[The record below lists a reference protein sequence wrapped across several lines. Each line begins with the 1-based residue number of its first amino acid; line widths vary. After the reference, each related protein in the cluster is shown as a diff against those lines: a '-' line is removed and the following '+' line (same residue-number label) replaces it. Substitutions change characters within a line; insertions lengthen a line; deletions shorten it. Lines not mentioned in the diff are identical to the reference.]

1 MKRTTLTLVASA
13 MVAAAIAASPAVHA
27 GPTSEQLCDAQ
38 AWPRPIPDVVGKI
51 YDPWTKQLPSRVAGG
66 ALRCWDN
73 IRTVTADGQDATKAL
88 VPAQQIATVSPT
100 PGTPVGRDQAI
111 TLVLEPVDFKAP
123 PAFAPCDWITTSE
136 VAGVLGVPEPI
147 ETESLD
153 DKAGSVAPLCIYR
166 SPGHATVSTQL
177 YEPLAFPIDAATEYA
192 TYSEHNATPVDGL
205 GLAAKCLIG
214 LHGAQDNPYNEIDIL
229 LDGNRM
235 FKVQGID
242 AESCDTLKQLAQKAI
257 GRI

>member
-1 MKRTTLTLVASA
+1 MTRMTLTLIASA
-13 MVAAAIAASPAVHA
+13 MVAAAIAASPAAHA
-27 GPTSEQLCDAQ
+27 GPTSEQLCDTQ
-38 AWPRPIPDVVGKI
+38 AWPRPIPDVVGKL

-73 IRTVTADGQDATKAL
+73 IRTVTEDGRDATKAV
-88 VPAQQIATVSPT
+88 VPTQRIASISPA
-100 PGTPVGRDQAI
+100 PGTPLGQHDQI
-111 TLVLEPVDFKAP
+111 TLVLKPVDFKAP
-123 PAFAPCDWITTSE
+123 PAFAPCDWITAAE
-136 VAGVLGVPEPI
+136 VADILGAPEPI

-192 TYSEHNATPVDGL
+192 SYTESNATTVDGL
-205 GLAAKCLIG
+205 GLAAQCLAG
-214 LHGAQDNPYNEIDIL
+214 LHGAQDHPYNELDIL

-235 FKVQGID
+235 FEVEGID
-242 AESCDTLKQLAQKAI
+242 AEPCDTLKQLAQKAI

>member
-13 MVAAAIAASPAVHA
+13 MAAAAIVASPAAHA
-27 GPTSEQLCDAQ
+27 GPTSEKSCDVQ
-38 AWPRPIPDVVGKI
+38 TWPRPVPDVVGKI

-73 IRTVTADGQDATKAL
+73 IRTVTKDGQDATKAL
-88 VPAQQIATVSPT
+88 VPAQQVATVSPA
-100 PGTPVGRDQAI
+100 PGTPLGQHDQI

-123 PAFAPCDWITTSE
+123 PAFAPCDWITTAD
-136 VAGVLGVPEPI
+136 VADVLGAPGPI
-147 ETESLD
+147 ETESLN

-192 TYSEHNATPVDGL
+192 TYNGHNATPVNGL
-205 GLAAKCLIG
+205 GLAAKCLTG
-214 LHGAQDNPYNEIDIL
+214 LQGSQDNPYNELDIL

-235 FKVQGID
+235 FEVQGID

-257 GRI
+257 DRI